1 METQRIGIDI
11 EASRTTVER
20 TMTVGGPVTS
30 SSPGFV
36 LGAVPP
42 AIPASQLYY
51 WTSLWQ
57 EGERES
63 REDID
68 RGDAVR
74 FSDPLDAIRWLLS
87 SEE

>member
-1 METQRIGIDI
+1 METRYIDI
-11 EASRTTVER
+11 EASLTTVAP
-20 TMTVGGPVTS
+20 TMIVSGFVTS
-30 SSPGFV
+30 SSSRFM

-51 WTSLWQ
+51 WTSMWQ